1 MPAPRIVACIVTND
15 RRELLRECVTA
26 LQAQTRPV
34 EEIVVIDNGSK
45 DGAVEMLTEE
55 FPDVEL
61 IAYPDNR
68 GASAGF
74 SRGVTLALERE
85 FDWLWLIDDDGIARP
100 DALAELLAAL
110 DGLDAPAAPALLC
123 SRVEWLDGT
132 AHAMNHPIMPRERER
147 TLVFDLR
154 DGVLPIRAATYVSL
168 LLARS
173 AMESTHPPL
182 AKFFYQTDDI
192 EYTARLLRD
201 APGYYVARSV
211 VLHKT
216 PRQHTAISDDRRF
229 YYHLRNTLLML
240 RSRGWRMREKPR
252 LVWWVV
258 RTSYKFLRINHLHPR
273 SIRTLLSALATGVR
287 GKGGPRA

>member
-1 MPAPRIVACIVTND
+1 VSDQRVVACIVTHN
-15 RRELLRECVTA
+15 RCELLRESVAA
-26 LQAQTRPV
+26 LRSQTRPV
-34 EEIVVIDNGSK
+34 QEIVVIDNGSE
-45 DGAVEMLTEE
+45 DGTRAMLADE

-61 IAYPDNR
+61 IAYPDNL
-68 GASAGF
+68 GASHGF
-74 SRGVTLALERE
+74 SRGVTLALERD

-100 DALAELLAAL
+100 DALAEFFAAL
-110 DGLDAPAAPALLC
+110 DELDGAEPALLC
-123 SRVEWLDGT
+123 SRVEWHDGMPHT
-132 AHAMNHPIMPRERER
+132 MNFPVMARERDKKVVADKREGI
-147 TLVFDLR
+147 V
-154 DGVLPIRAATYVSL
+154 PIRAATYVSL

-201 APGYYVARSV
+201 RPGYFVARSV

-229 YYHLRNTLLML
+229 YFHARNTLLMM
-240 RSRGWRMREKPR
+240 RSRGWRLREKPR
-252 LVWWVV
+252 LAWWVL
-258 RTSYKFLRINHLHPR
+258 RTSYKYLRINHLRPHA
-273 SIRTLLSALATGVR
+273 IRTWTAAIAAGAR